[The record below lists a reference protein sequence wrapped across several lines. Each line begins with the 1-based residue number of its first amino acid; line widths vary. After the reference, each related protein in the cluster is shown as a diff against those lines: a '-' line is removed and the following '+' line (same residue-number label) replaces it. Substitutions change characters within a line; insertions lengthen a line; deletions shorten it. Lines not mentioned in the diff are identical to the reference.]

1 MKKDWLEE
9 LIAATDTDK
18 RNVRQMRILEAAVDM
33 FGEKGYA
40 STSTSEI
47 AKRAGVA
54 EGTIFRYYKTK
65 KDLLLAVVMPTL
77 TKFAA
82 PFFVQAFA
90 KEVLENTYKSYE
102 EFLRVA
108 IRNRFEFAKK
118 HFPMLKIL
126 MQEVP
131 FQPELKNEIQQ
142 LVEKE
147 LFSRFKKLIV
157 HFQEQGQ
164 IIEMPT
170 PSVVRLTLS
179 AIMGLILT
187 RFLLLPEEKW
197 DDEVEIE
204 STIQFILYGL
214 TPQTLL

>member
-18 RNVRQMRILEAAVDM
+18 RNERQMRILEAAVDM

-90 KEVLENTYKSYE
+90 KEILENTYETYE
-102 EFLRVA
+102 EFLRIA

-147 LFSRFKKLIV
+147 LFSRFKKLIL

-170 PSVVRLTLS
+170 PSIVRFTLS
-179 AIMGLILT
+179 SIMGLILT

-204 STIQFILYGL
+204 NTIQFILYGL
-214 TPQTLL
+214 TPRTL

>member
-9 LIAATDTDK
+9 LIASADTDK
-18 RNVRQMRILEAAVDM
+18 RNERQMRILEAAVDM

-65 KDLLLAVVMPTL
+65 KDLLLAVVRPTL
-77 TKFAA
+77 TKFVA

-90 KEVLENTYKSYE
+90 KEILENTYETYE
-102 EFLRVA
+102 DFLRSA

-126 MQEVP
+126 IQEVP

-147 LFSRFKKLIV
+147 LFSRFTKLII

-170 PSVVRLTLS
+170 PSVIRFTLS
-179 AIMGLILT
+179 AIMGSILT

-204 STIQFILYGL
+204 NTIQFILYGL
-214 TPQTLL
+214 TPRR

>member
-9 LIAATDTDK
+9 LVAATNTDK
-18 RNVRQMRILEAAVDM
+18 RNERQMRILEAAVDM

-65 KDLLLAVVMPTL
+65 KDLLFAVVMPTL

-90 KEVLENTYKSYE
+90 KEIFKTDYESYE
-102 EFLRVA
+102 VLLRV
-108 IRNRFEFAKK
+108 IIQNRFEFAKK
-118 HFPMLKIL
+118 HFPMIKIL
-126 MQEVP
+126 IQEVP
-131 FQPELKNEIQQ
+131 FQPELKSEIQQ
-142 LVEKE
+142 LIETE
-147 LFSRFKKLIV
+147 LLVHFKKLIAK
-157 HFQEQGQ
+157 FQKEGT
-164 IIEMPT
+164 IIEIP
-170 PSVVRLTLS
+170 PSSVLRLTLS
-179 AIMGLILT
+179 AVLGLLLT

-204 STIQFILYGL
+204 NTIQFILYGL
-214 TPQTLL
+214 TPRR

>member
-9 LIAATDTDK
+9 LVAATNADK
-18 RNVRQMRILEAAVDM
+18 RNERQMRILEAAVDM

-65 KDLLLAVVMPTL
+65 KDLLFAVVMPTL

-90 KEVLENTYKSYE
+90 KEIFKTEYESYE
-102 EFLRVA
+102 VLLRV
-108 IRNRFEFAKK
+108 IIQNRFEFAKK
-118 HFPMLKIL
+118 HFPMIKIL
-126 MQEVP
+126 IQEVP
-131 FQPELKNEIQQ
+131 FQPELKSEIQQ
-142 LVEKE
+142 LIETE
-147 LFSRFKKLIV
+147 LLVHFKKLIAK
-157 HFQEQGQ
+157 FQEEGE
-164 IIEMPT
+164 IIELP
-170 PSVVRLTLS
+170 PSSVLRLTLS
-179 AIMGLILT
+179 AVLGLLLT

-204 STIQFILYGL
+204 NTIQFILYGL
-214 TPQTLL
+214 TPRR

>member
-9 LIAATDTDK
+9 LIAATNTDK
-18 RNVRQMRILEAAVDM
+18 RNERQMRILEAAVDM

-90 KEVLENTYKSYE
+90 KEIFKSEYKSYE
-102 EFLRVA
+102 GLLRVV

-118 HFPMLKIL
+118 HFPMIKIL
-126 MQEVP
+126 IQEVP
-131 FQPELKNEIQQ
+131 FQPELKNEIQH
-142 LVEKE
+142 LVETE
-147 LFSRFKKLIV
+147 LLSHFKKLIV
-157 HFQEQGQ
+157 KFQEEGE
-164 IIEMPT
+164 IIEIP
-170 PSVVRLTLS
+170 PSSVLRLTLS
-179 AIMGLILT
+179 AVLGLLLT

-204 STIQFILYGL
+204 NTIQFILYGL
-214 TPQTLL
+214 TPRR

>member
-1 MKKDWLEE
+1 MQKDWLEE
-9 LIAATDTDK
+9 LIAATNTDK
-18 RNVRQMRILEAAVDM
+18 RNERQMRILEAAVDM

-65 KDLLLAVVMPTL
+65 KDLLFAVVMPTL

-90 KEVLENTYKSYE
+90 KEIFKSEYESYE
-102 EFLRVA
+102 ELLRVV
-108 IRNRFEFAKK
+108 IHNRFEFAKK
-118 HFPMLKIL
+118 HFPMIKIL
-126 MQEVP
+126 IQEVP

-142 LVEKE
+142 LVETE
-147 LFSRFKKLIV
+147 LLSHFKKLIAK
-157 HFQEQGQ
+157 FQVEGE
-164 IIEMPT
+164 IIEMP
-170 PSVVRLTLS
+170 PSSVLRLTLS
-179 AIMGLILT
+179 AVLGLLLT

-197 DDEVEIE
+197 DDETEIE
-204 STIQFILYGL
+204 NTIQFILY
-214 TPQTLL
+214 

>member
-18 RNVRQMRILEAAVDM
+18 RNERQMRILEAAVDM

-170 PSVVRLTLS
+170 PSVIRLTLS

-204 STIQFILYGL
+204 NTIQFILYGL

>member
-9 LIAATDTDK
+9 LIAATNTDK
-18 RNVRQMRILEAAVDM
+18 RNERQMRILEAAVDM

-90 KEVLENTYKSYE
+90 KEIFKSEYKSYE
-102 EFLRVA
+102 GLLRVV

-118 HFPMLKIL
+118 HFPMIKIL
-126 MQEVP
+126 IQEVP
-131 FQPELKNEIQQ
+131 FQPELKNKIQH
-142 LVEKE
+142 LVETE
-147 LFSRFKKLIV
+147 LLSHFKKLIV
-157 HFQEQGQ
+157 KFQEEGE
-164 IIEMPT
+164 IIEIP
-170 PSVVRLTLS
+170 PSSVLRLTLS
-179 AIMGLILT
+179 AVLGLLLT

-204 STIQFILYGL
+204 NTIQFILYGL
-214 TPQTLL
+214 TPRR

>member
-9 LIAATDTDK
+9 LVAATNTDK
-18 RNVRQMRILEAAVDM
+18 RNERQMRILEAAVDM

-65 KDLLLAVVMPTL
+65 KDLLFAVVMPTL

-90 KEVLENTYKSYE
+90 KEIFKTEYESYE
-102 EFLRVA
+102 VLLRV
-108 IRNRFEFAKK
+108 IIQNRFEFAKK
-118 HFPMLKIL
+118 HFPMIKIL
-126 MQEVP
+126 IQEVP
-131 FQPELKNEIQQ
+131 FQPELKSEIQQ
-142 LVEKE
+142 LIETE
-147 LFSRFKKLIV
+147 LLVHFKKLIAN
-157 HFQEQGQ
+157 FQEEGE
-164 IIEMPT
+164 IIELP
-170 PSVVRLTLS
+170 PSSVLRLTLS
-179 AIMGLILT
+179 AVLGLLLT

-204 STIQFILYGL
+204 NTIQFILYGL
-214 TPQTLL
+214 TPRR

>member
-1 MKKDWLEE
+1 MKKDWLGE
-9 LIAATDTDK
+9 LVAATNTDK
-18 RNVRQMRILEAAVDM
+18 RNERQMRILEAAVDM

-65 KDLLLAVVMPTL
+65 KDLLFAVVMPTL

-90 KEVLENTYKSYE
+90 KEIFKTEYESYE
-102 EFLRVA
+102 VLLRV
-108 IRNRFEFAKK
+108 IIQNRFEFAKK
-118 HFPMLKIL
+118 HFPMIKIL
-126 MQEVP
+126 IQEVP
-131 FQPELKNEIQQ
+131 FQPELKSEIQQ
-142 LVEKE
+142 LIETE
-147 LFSRFKKLIV
+147 LLVHFKKLIAK
-157 HFQEQGQ
+157 FQEEGE
-164 IIEMPT
+164 IIELP
-170 PSVVRLTLS
+170 PSSVLRLTLS
-179 AIMGLILT
+179 AVLGLLLA

-204 STIQFILYGL
+204 NTIQFILYGL
-214 TPQTLL
+214 TPRR

>member
-1 MKKDWLEE
+1 MRKDWLEE
-9 LIAATDTDK
+9 LIAATNTDK
-18 RNVRQMRILEAAVDM
+18 RNERQMRILEAAVDM

-40 STSTSEI
+40 ATSTNEI

-90 KEVLENTYKSYE
+90 KEIFKTNYESYE
-102 EFLRVA
+102 GLLRVV
-108 IRNRFEFAKK
+108 INNRFEFAKK
-118 HFPMLKIL
+118 HFPMIKIL
-126 MQEVP
+126 IQEVP
-131 FQPELKNEIQQ
+131 FQPELKSEIQQ
-142 LVEKE
+142 LVETE
-147 LFSRFKKLIV
+147 LLSHFKKLIV
-157 HFQEQGQ
+157 KFQEDGK
-164 IIEMPT
+164 IIEIPP
-170 PSVVRLTLS
+170 PSVLRLTLS
-179 AIMGLILT
+179 AVLGLLLT

-204 STIQFILYGL
+204 NTIQFILYGL
-214 TPQTLL
+214 IPRS

>member
-9 LIAATDTDK
+9 LVAATNADK
-18 RNVRQMRILEAAVDM
+18 RNERQMRILEAAVDM

-65 KDLLLAVVMPTL
+65 KDLLFAVVMPTL

-90 KEVLENTYKSYE
+90 KEIFKTEYESYE
-102 EFLRVA
+102 VLLRV
-108 IRNRFEFAKK
+108 IIQNRFEFAKK
-118 HFPMLKIL
+118 HFPMIKIL
-126 MQEVP
+126 IQEVP
-131 FQPELKNEIQQ
+131 FQPELKSEIQQ
-142 LVEKE
+142 LIETE
-147 LFSRFKKLIV
+147 LLVHFKKLIAK
-157 HFQEQGQ
+157 FQEEGG
-164 IIEMPT
+164 IIELP
-170 PSVVRLTLS
+170 PSSVLRLTLS
-179 AIMGLILT
+179 AVLGLLLT

-204 STIQFILYGL
+204 NTIQFILYGL
-214 TPQTLL
+214 TPRR

>member
-9 LIAATDTDK
+9 LVAATDTDK
-18 RNVRQMRILEAAVDM
+18 RNERQMRILEAAVDM

-65 KDLLLAVVMPTL
+65 KDLLFAVVMPTL
-77 TKFAA
+77 TKFTA

-90 KEVLENTYKSYE
+90 KEIFKTDYESYE
-102 EFLRVA
+102 VLLRV
-108 IRNRFEFAKK
+108 IIQNRFEFAKK
-118 HFPMLKIL
+118 HFPMIKIL
-126 MQEVP
+126 IQEVP
-131 FQPELKNEIQQ
+131 FQPELKSEIQQ
-142 LVEKE
+142 LIETE
-147 LFSRFKKLIV
+147 LLVHFKKLIAK
-157 HFQEQGQ
+157 FQDEGE
-164 IIEMPT
+164 IIKLP
-170 PSVVRLTLS
+170 PSSVLRLTLS
-179 AIMGLILT
+179 AILGLLLT

-204 STIQFILYGL
+204 NTIQFILYGL
-214 TPQTLL
+214 TPRR

>member
-9 LIAATDTDK
+9 LIAATNTDK
-18 RNVRQMRILEAAVDM
+18 RNERQMRILEAAVDM

-90 KEVLENTYKSYE
+90 KEIFKSEYKSYE
-102 EFLRVA
+102 GLLRVV

-118 HFPMLKIL
+118 HFPMIKIL
-126 MQEVP
+126 IQEVP
-131 FQPELKNEIQQ
+131 FQPELKNEIQH
-142 LVEKE
+142 LVETE
-147 LFSRFKKLIV
+147 LLSHFKKLIV
-157 HFQEQGQ
+157 KFQEEGE
-164 IIEMPT
+164 IIET
-170 PSVVRLTLS
+170 PPSSVLRLTLS
-179 AIMGLILT
+179 AVLGLLLT

-204 STIQFILYGL
+204 NTIQFILYGL
-214 TPQTLL
+214 TPRR

>member
-9 LIAATDTDK
+9 LVAATNTDK
-18 RNVRQMRILEAAVDM
+18 RNERQMRILEAAVDM

-65 KDLLLAVVMPTL
+65 KDLLFAVVMPTL

-90 KEVLENTYKSYE
+90 KEIFKTEYESYE
-102 EFLRVA
+102 VLLRV
-108 IRNRFEFAKK
+108 IIQNRFEFAKK
-118 HFPMLKIL
+118 HFPMIKIL
-126 MQEVP
+126 IQEVP
-131 FQPELKNEIQQ
+131 FQPELKSEIQQ
-142 LVEKE
+142 LIETE
-147 LFSRFKKLIV
+147 LLVHFKKLIAK
-157 HFQEQGQ
+157 FQEEGEV
-164 IIEMPT
+164 IELP
-170 PSVVRLTLS
+170 PSSVLRLTLS
-179 AIMGLILT
+179 AVLGLLLT

-204 STIQFILYGL
+204 NTIQFILYGL
-214 TPQTLL
+214 TPRR

>member
-9 LIAATDTDK
+9 LVAATNTDK
-18 RNVRQMRILEAAVDM
+18 RNERQMRILEAAVDM

-65 KDLLLAVVMPTL
+65 KDLLFAVVMPTL

-90 KEVLENTYKSYE
+90 KEIFKTEYESYE
-102 EFLRVA
+102 VLLRV
-108 IRNRFEFAKK
+108 IIQNRFEFAKK
-118 HFPMLKIL
+118 HFPMIKIL
-126 MQEVP
+126 IQEVP
-131 FQPELKNEIQQ
+131 FQPELKSEIQQ
-142 LVEKE
+142 LIETEQLVH
-147 LFSRFKKLIV
+147 FKKLIAK
-157 HFQEQGQ
+157 FQEEGE
-164 IIEMPT
+164 IIELP
-170 PSVVRLTLS
+170 PSSVLRLTLS
-179 AIMGLILT
+179 AVLGLLLT

-204 STIQFILYGL
+204 NTIQFILYGL
-214 TPQTLL
+214 TPRR

>member
-9 LIAATDTDK
+9 LVAATNTDK
-18 RNVRQMRILEAAVDM
+18 RNERQMRILEAAVDM

-65 KDLLLAVVMPTL
+65 KDLLFAVVMPTL

-90 KEVLENTYKSYE
+90 KEIFKTEYESYE
-102 EFLRVA
+102 ILLRV
-108 IRNRFEFAKK
+108 IIQNRFEFAKK
-118 HFPMLKIL
+118 HFPMIKIL
-126 MQEVP
+126 IQEVP
-131 FQPELKNEIQQ
+131 FQPELKSEIQQ
-142 LVEKE
+142 LIETE
-147 LFSRFKKLIV
+147 LLVHFKKLIAK
-157 HFQEQGQ
+157 FQEEGE
-164 IIEMPT
+164 IIELP
-170 PSVVRLTLS
+170 PSSVLRLTLS
-179 AIMGLILT
+179 AVLGLLLT

-204 STIQFILYGL
+204 NTIQFILYGL
-214 TPQTLL
+214 TPRR